1 MYLSRIELN
10 AGNRET
16 MRALALPQLLHG
28 AVEQSF
34 QGERQRRLWRVD
46 WFQEKC
52 YLLVLS
58 EDKPDFTDLVKQY
71 GFPEADPAWE
81 TKDYGKLLDRL
92 LSGQAWRFRLK
103 ANPVRSVK
111 EKDAP
116 GRGKV
121 MAHVTQE
128 QQKQW
133 LLKRAED
140 CGFSLAPDAFDVVH
154 TQWLKFS
161 KGAGQE
167 VTLRTATFEG
177 ILTVTDPVRFRE
189 ALLSGIGRAKAYG
202 CGLMTLVRIGGG

>member
-1 MYLSRIELN
+1 MYLSQIALDDTKRD
-10 AGNRET
+10 T
-16 MRALALPQLLHG
+16 MRALASPQLLHG

-34 QGERQRRLWRVD
+34 SGERQRRLWRVD
-46 WFQEKC
+46 WLEGKC
-52 YLLVLS
+52 FLLVLS
-58 EDKPDFTDLVKQY
+58 EGRPDFSGLVRQY
-71 GFPEADPAWE
+71 GSPDADPAWK
-81 TKDYGKLLDRL
+81 TRDYGKLLERFMPD
-92 LSGQAWRFRLK
+92 QPWRFRLK

-121 MAHVTQE
+121 MAHVTPE

-140 CGFSLAPDAFDVVH
+140 CGFSLASDAFNVVH
-154 TQWLKFS
+154 AQWLKFD
-161 KGAGQE
+161 KGGGHE

-177 ILTVTDPVRFRE
+177 ILTIADPERFRE

-202 CGLMTLVRIGGG
+202 CGLMTVIRCGGD